1 MMMKRRNRGEQK
13 ASYVPEIEEKLEET
27 KALLDEINNTTI
39 VNMKK
44 INENVEEILEML
56 GVESAK
62 VRSGGFKP
70 NILLE
75 FPDHLRKTVR
85 TLLEL
90 GMATADEMSARTGRS
105 RSLESAYLNQLTTM
119 GYVGKKR
126 KGKIVYYNI
135 KFDNEKVKVD

>member
-1 MMMKRRNRGEQK
+1 MMMKRQNRGEQK
-13 ASYVPEIEEKLEET
+13 ASYVPDIEEKLEET
-27 KALLDEINNTTI
+27 RALLDEINNTTI

-62 VRSGGFKP
+62 ARSGGFKP
-70 NILLE
+70 SLLLE

-90 GMATADEMSARTGRS
+90 GMATAEEMSARTGRS

-119 GYVGKKR
+119 GYVAKKR
-126 KGKIVYYNI
+126 KGKIVYYTI